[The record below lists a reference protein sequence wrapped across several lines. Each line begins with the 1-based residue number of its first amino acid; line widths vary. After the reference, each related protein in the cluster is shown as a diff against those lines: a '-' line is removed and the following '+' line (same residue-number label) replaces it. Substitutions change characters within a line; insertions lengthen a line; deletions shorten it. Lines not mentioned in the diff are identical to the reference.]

1 DGWLAWKWVVREGGG
16 RMADVIRH
24 QRALGG
30 ADSLLTVGQ
39 LPFREK
45 DRWCAL
51 PFLAGQSLEGR
62 RLSIVAW
69 GDIPKVADAPVA
81 GLLIDEWTERVP
93 AAIATTGLAFH
104 YDEPEARAP
113 QAILIAVAPNVSRA
127 WDLDAIEAVLL
138 ETLDLSKLRMVDGDA
153 MVELDQY
160 LPAIYVATNAA
171 NEAVSTDL

>member
-1 DGWLAWKWVVREGGG
+1 MVREGVA
-16 RMADVIRH
+16 RMADVMRH

-30 ADSLLTVGQ
+30 PDGRLTVGQ
-39 LPFREK
+39 LPFRDK

-69 GDIPKVADAPVA
+69 DGMPRSADAPVS

-93 AAIATTGLAFH
+93 AATETTGLAFH
-104 YDEPEARAP
+104 YDEPESRAP
-113 QAILIAVAPNVSRA
+113 QAILIAVAPNTSRT
-127 WDLDAIEAVLL
+127 WDLDALEAVLL
-138 ETLDLSKLRMVDGDA
+138 ETLDLSKLRMVDADA